1 MRLNSPN
8 KEDLDLTQHLV
19 INAIGKDQ
27 PGIVNTLSLS
37 IFDAQCNIIDSR
49 MAVLGGEFAIIL
61 LVSGSDKAIAALA
74 THLDDAANKLDLTIT
89 TKTTSTRQTN
99 ETLVPYTIE
108 AIALDHPG
116 IVYQLASFLSNKQI
130 NIENLT
136 TESYAAAHTGS
147 PMFAVTMT
155 VGIPAAQKINALRD
169 EFTEFCNELNIDTTF
184 KPAKG

>member
-1 MRLNSPN
+1 M
-8 KEDLDLTQHLV
+8 TQHLV

-37 IFDAQCNIIDSR
+37 IFDAQCNITDSR

-61 LVSGSDKAIAALA
+61 LVSGSNEAIAGLA
-74 THLDDAANKLDLTIT
+74 SHLDDTAKKLALTIT
-89 TKTTSTRQTN
+89 TKKTGTRKAN
-99 ETLVPYTIE
+99 ETLIPYIIE

-169 EFTEFCNELNIDTTF
+169 EFTEFCNELNLDTTF

>member
-1 MRLNSPN
+1 
-8 KEDLDLTQHLV
+8 LTQHLV

-37 IFDAQCNIIDSR
+37 IFDAQCNITDSR

-61 LVSGSDKAIAALA
+61 LVSGSNEAIAGLA
-74 THLDDAANKLDLTIT
+74 SHLDDTAKKLALTIT
-89 TKTTSTRQTN
+89 TKKTGTRKAN
-99 ETLVPYTIE
+99 ETLIPYIIE

-169 EFTEFCNELNIDTTF
+169 EFTEFCNELNLDTTF

>member
-1 MRLNSPN
+1 
-8 KEDLDLTQHLV
+8 LTQHLV

-27 PGIVNTLSLS
+27 PGIVNTLSRAIL
-37 IFDAQCNIIDSR
+37 DAQCNITDSR

-61 LVSGSDKAIAALA
+61 LVSASDKAITGLA
-74 THLDDAANKLDLTIT
+74 SHLDEAAEKLALTIT
-89 TKTTSTRQTN
+89 SKRMNTRETSD
-99 ETLVPYTIE
+99 TLVPYTIE
-108 AIALDHPG
+108 GIALDHPG

-136 TESYAAAHTGS
+136 TESYAATHTGS

-155 VGIPAAQKINALRD
+155 VGIPVTQKFNTLRD
-169 EFTEFCNELNIDTTF
+169 EFTGFCNELNIDTTF

>member
-1 MRLNSPN
+1 M
-8 KEDLDLTQHLV
+8 TQHLV

-27 PGIVNTLSLS
+27 PGIVNTLSLA
-37 IFDAQCNIIDSR
+37 IFDAQCNITDSR
-49 MAVLGGEFAIIL
+49 MAVLGGEFAVIL
-61 LVSGSDKAIAALA
+61 LVSGSDEAIAGVT
-74 THLDDAANKLDLTIT
+74 THLDNAAEKLALTIT
-89 TKTTSTRQTN
+89 TKKTSSREAN
-99 ETLVPYTIE
+99 ETLVPYIIE

-130 NIENLT
+130 NIESLT

-155 VGIPAAQKINALRD
+155 VGIPATQKINVLRD
-169 EFTEFCNELNIDTTF
+169 EFTEFCNELNLDITF